1 MSWGILVSGGQVC
14 RGLRK
19 PDGGWKSAQ
28 KTGDQKGEGVLMS
41 SERLPWRHILRG
53 AGRPG

>member
-41 SERLPWRHILRG
+41 SERLPWRHILRD
-53 AGRPG
+53 AGRPS